1 MSYLKKILKHIMDM
15 KKPVSDMISDI
26 NRINDVDEILGMY
39 DAYKDAKNVQGL
51 SKSGK
56 INPIFLRR
64 YHLFGKILEQ
74 KIFESDE
81 MKFKH
86 NESRNMEIIK
96 MRSRSVPN
104 SALRNIME
112 FATSAGTRKK
122 HRK

>member
-1 MSYLKKILKHIMDM
+1 M

-26 NRINDVDEILGMY
+26 NKINDVDEILGMY
-39 DAYKDAKNVQGL
+39 DAYKDAKNLPGL

-56 INPIFLRR
+56 INSIFLRR

-96 MRSRSVPN
+96 MRSSSVPN
-104 SALRNIME
+104 SALRNIMK
-112 FATSAGTRKK
+112 FATSAGTRKN